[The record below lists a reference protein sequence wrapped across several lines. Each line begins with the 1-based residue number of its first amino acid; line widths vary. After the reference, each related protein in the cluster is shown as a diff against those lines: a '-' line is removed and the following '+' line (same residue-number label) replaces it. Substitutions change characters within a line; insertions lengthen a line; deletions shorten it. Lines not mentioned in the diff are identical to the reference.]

1 MNALVASHGR
11 AYLIVNLILILKVI
25 LGCMLGTLIRQDEV
39 IISKF
44 DIVDAYKLSLT
55 WLNKKNYTII
65 EDIEPFFIKAEQR
78 IPSMG
83 EDVGVDSWLKDLEI
97 SISKHESDV
106 KLITTFY
113 SPYSLSNNV
122 KEKASLIFKG
132 HILELYQYLGIEKNN
147 EFYKKIHN
155 QEYLNYK
162 IKKANYL
169 TIYIIIMNLIILYEL
184 LNLIFNT
191 SYLIIILL
199 ADVILVYKI
208 IVYSREK
215 IIKKT

>member
-1 MNALVASHGR
+1 
-11 AYLIVNLILILKVI
+11 
-25 LGCMLGTLIRQDEV
+25 MLGTLIRQDEV

-113 SPYSLSNNV
+113 SPYNLNNKV
-122 KEKASLIFKG
+122 KEKASLIFKD

-147 EFYKKIHN
+147 KFYKKMHN
-155 QEYLNYK
+155 KEYLNYK

-184 LNLIFNT
+184 LNLTFNKL
-191 SYLIIILL
+191 YLIIILL
-199 ADVILVYKI
+199 LDVILVYKI
-208 IVYSREK
+208 IIYSREK

>member
-1 MNALVASHGR
+1 
-11 AYLIVNLILILKVI
+11 
-25 LGCMLGTLIRQDEV
+25 
-39 IISKF
+39 
-44 DIVDAYKLSLT
+44 
-55 WLNKKNYTII
+55 
-65 EDIEPFFIKAEQR
+65 
-78 IPSMG
+78 MG
-83 EDVGVDSWLKDLEI
+83 ESVEVDSWLKDLEI
-97 SISKHESDV
+97 SISKHESNV